1 MIYYQNVRGLR
12 IKFVDFFTS
21 VLTEAYPVIVLTET
35 CLNDTFSNTILIDKR
50 YTVYRKDR
58 SASTSSKSRGGGV
71 LIAVLNTF
79 QSEVIDYDL
88 YSTREEIWV
97 VIYINGSNKMLLG
110 AVYIP
115 PDSNTAVY
123 EEHASFVEHLTSDY
137 NEDIVCVVGDYNLP
151 VLEWCVAPDGDG
163 FVPLGV
169 SKDVEQIVCDGI
181 SYCGLSQLNNIKNDK
196 GSVLDL
202 IFSNWSTTLVQQCND
217 PLNICLDFRNAQ
229 YDRII
234 DNLFSFNWSIL
245 NEQSCINQTVELFY
259 DFLYRL
265 IDCYVASKRPHK
277 ISWPKWISD
286 QSKCLIKQKKFA
298 HKKFKISNLQSD
310 YNIFVNL
317 RKACKKSVLN
327 DRELYIKKVENDVVS
342 DSKSFWHFVNETK
355 NDKHTMPSLLHL
367 EDVQATEGQ
376 DIANLFATFFQSN
389 YSNLSAT
396 SDYVREPQGYLLG
409 VSNFVITVE
418 DIVNKIRTLNDKT
431 SVGPDKIPVVFLKAC
446 AESLAYPLYVIFNKS
461 IQLSQFP
468 KIWKQSYVVPI
479 HKGNSKSDVK
489 NYRGVSI
496 ISAIPKLFEAII
508 YDKLQKITKNFIMEE
523 QHGFCKGKSTSSNL
537 YKFVN
542 FVSTALEDGNEV
554 DTIYTDLTKAFDRVN
569 INILVSKLH
578 AAEREQIVK
587 VKGFFSQNIKVTSG
601 VPQGS
606 HLGPLLFNIY
616 INDLKEFI
624 DKTGFLLYADDLKL
638 FRVIRTDTD
647 CALLQKELDGFV
659 AWCKINGLE
668 INISKCKILR
678 FSRKKMLMLFDYN
691 IEGNKLEHVDVFCD
705 LGVYFDRSVS
715 YSHHVDDVVNKCNKR
730 LGLITRITKEF
741 SDTRP
746 IIILYMLVS
755 YDRCLIMAYKSNIG
769 YNNSDYVKLLEYFGL
784 PAIVTRHKYLDIC
797 FAFNLLSN
805 HIYCPSILELFYLH
819 VSNYSIMQTIK

>member
-1 MIYYQNVRGLR
+1 MQI
-12 IKFVDFFTS
+12 I
-21 VLTEAYPVIVLTET
+21 
-35 CLNDTFSNTILIDKR
+35 
-50 YTVYRKDR
+50 R
-58 SASTSSKSRGGGV
+58 STSTSSKSRGGGV

-137 NEDIVCVVGDYNLP
+137 NEDIVCIVGDYNLP
-151 VLEWCVAPDGDG
+151 GLEWCVAPDGDG

-169 SKDVEQIVCDGI
+169 SKDVEQSVCDGF
-181 SYCGLSQLNNIKNDK
+181 SYCSLSQLNNIKNDK
-196 GSVLDL
+196 GTVLDL
-202 IFSNWSTTLVQQCND
+202 VFSNWSTTLVQQCEPLINPDVFHPALSIHFDILGDDTLND

-234 DNLFSFNWSIL
+234 DNLFSYNWSIL

-265 IDCYVASKRPHK
+265 IDCYVASKLPHK

-298 HKKFKISNLQSD
+298 YKKFKISNLQSD

-327 DRELYIKKVENDVVS
+327 DRELYIKKVENDVVN

-355 NDKHTMPSLLHL
+355 NDRHTMPSLLHL
-367 EDVQATEGQ
+367 EDVQAAEGQ

-396 SDYVREPQGYLLG
+396 SDYVREPQGYLLD

-431 SVGPDKIPVVFLKAC
+431 SAGPDKIPVVFLKAC
-446 AESLAYPLYVIFNKS
+446 AESLAYPLYVIFNKT

-468 KIWKQSYVVPI
+468 KVWKQSYVVPI

-508 YDKLQKITKNFIMEE
+508 CDKLQKITKNFIMEE

-578 AAEREQIVK
+578 AAGIRDPLLSWIASYLLEREQIVK

-624 DKTGFLLYADDLKL
+624 DKTGW
-638 FRVIRTDTD
+638 IS
-647 CALLQKELDGFV
+647 KELDGFV

-678 FSRKKMLMLFDYN
+678 FSCKKMRMLFDYI

-705 LGVYFDRSVS
+705 LGVYFDRSLS
-715 YSHHVDDVVNKCNKR
+715 YSQHVDDVVNKCNKR
-730 LGLITRITKEF
+730 LGFITRITKEF
-741 SDTRP
+741 SNTRP
-746 IIILYMLVS
+746 IIILYVS
-755 YDRCLIMAYKSNIG
+755 FIRSLLDYGSVIWTPNYKTAKKRLERLQMKIIKTLAFKSNID
-769 YNNSDYVKLLEYFGL
+769 YNNSDYVKLLEYFGI
-784 PAIVTRHKYLDIC
+784 PAIERRHKYLDIC
-797 FAFNLLSN
+797 FAFNLLNN
-805 HIYCPSILELFYLH
+805 HIDCPSILEQFYLH
-819 VSNYSIMQTIK
+819 VPSYSIMQTIK